1 MGWTS
6 IYQLFWGSL
15 GTRVLTHSHT
25 RYPRTR
31 LVWICSFFGPGV
43 FPDPQPVRQKLPA
56 TTCSNWLIGQL
67 GVRALD
73 FWVGQTWLF
82 VEGHVHF
89 PHWTSTIWGFYEGN
103 NFDILKAPQA
113 NARKQFPEVRCC
125 TTLSEVRKMEKSAQ
139 LSIDQLLIFAAQVSS
154 SWPNKNQLCINIP
167 KYDRNHL
174 RFLQKVRVW
183 ALVTSVTIGFLS
195 FFIIDFPM
203 FSHGFSIACHGFQ
216 PQILHKNAQILRFS
230 VHPGV
235 ADRRLGAQ
243 GLSPREVGRGDY
255 RIRGRV
261 PRRPRCLDMPRAGN
275 AWSAGRGVTVTGK
288 HRKSDGKSP

>member
-195 FFIIDFPM
+195 FFYHR
-203 FSHGFSIACHGFQ
+203 FSHGFPMVF
-216 PQILHKNAQILRFS
+216 P
-230 VHPGV
+230 
-235 ADRRLGAQ
+235 
-243 GLSPREVGRGDY
+243 
-255 RIRGRV
+255 
-261 PRRPRCLDMPRAGN
+261 
-275 AWSAGRGVTVTGK
+275 
-288 HRKSDGKSP
+288 